1 MQSVKDNLLTA
12 LRYMLKPLVRLAIKN
27 GVLFPDF
34 DAALRKAYVDV
45 AAKQMAVS
53 KMSGTD
59 EGISLI
65 ANIEIQDVR
74 DILRPVGDAND
85 ALSVHEKYP
94 MPIILGA
101 WHSDPKYSGP
111 YGVLRDLAFSSSAT
125 DSRSAADRSDTF
137 TDLVHAHFPGL
148 NPQVVLDELMRIGAV
163 EDVGNGFYRATR
175 RLYVP
180 DPLSASSIFY
190 VARVVHNLCETI
202 ELNLRPESAGG
213 KGLVERSV
221 YTQYGIPKKDHPAFD
236 KFVRERAQAFAD
248 DIDNWITPRDQ
259 EGIADGMHVG
269 VGFYHYI
276 VNEDDENALS
286 KDVPNSK
293 DSRN

>member
-1 MQSVKDNLLTA
+1 
-12 LRYMLKPLVRLAIKN
+12 LKPLVRLAIKN

-34 DAALRKAYVDV
+34 NAALRKAYVDV
-45 AAKQMAVS
+45 AAKQMAAS
-53 KMSGTD
+53 KMRGTD

-65 ANIEIQDVR
+65 ANIEIQEVR
-74 DILRPVGDAND
+74 DILRPVGDAKD
-85 ALSVHEKYP
+85 APSVHEVYP

-125 DSRSAADRSDTF
+125 DRSDTF
-137 TDLVHAHFPGL
+137 TDLVHTHCPGI

-163 EDVGNGFYRATR
+163 QYVGNGFYRATG

-190 VARVVHNLCETI
+190 VARVVHNLCETL
-202 ELNLRPESAGG
+202 EVNLRPESAGG

-236 KFVRERAQAFAD
+236 KFIRERAQAFAD
-248 DIDNWITPRDQ
+248 DIDNWITPRDE

-276 VNEDDENALS
+276 VNEDDESALS

-293 DSRN
+293 DARN